1 MGGWA
6 SSPVGHGWGFAGR
19 REGQAEASEQRR
31 GGRTCF
37 PMRPGSLDAMRDQR
51 FGPYCWTSTES
62 CSSSCVLHGPLT
74 GGTCAFRAAS
84 ISSSSCSA
92 RDSFVENV
100 DSGGGGGS
108 IGSGATAR
116 GCLGGVGRE
125 VSAPLRLRSRGALLP
140 PARFRAWPALSG
152 SDVSCCLG
160 AAGLGAFCR
169 LDSLVLVDSPLRRDR
184 HSTVRATF
192 PGSVSAGAARQSCG
206 GGGFSVAGVPRWR
219 SGSPDT
225 PSRVLNAICVL
236 VNVHRGLPA
245 R

>member
-1 MGGWA
+1 MGY
-6 SSPVGHGWGFAGR
+6 GWGVAER
-19 REGQAEASEQRR
+19 RQGQAAEASK
-31 GGRTCF
+31 GGGNQTCF

-74 GGTCAFRAAS
+74 GGTCALRAAS

-108 IGSGATAR
+108 IGSGTTAR

-140 PARFRAWPALSG
+140 PERFRAWPALSG
-152 SDVSCCLG
+152 SDSSSLG
-160 AAGLGAFCR
+160 AALGAFCR
-169 LDSLVLVDSPLRRDR
+169 LDILVRVASPLRHDR
-184 HSTVRATF
+184 NSTVRATIKGLGQLVRH
-192 PGSVSAGAARQSCG
+192 GSRG
-206 GGGFSVAGVPRWR
+206 GGG
-219 SGSPDT
+219 
-225 PSRVLNAICVL
+225 
-236 VNVHRGLPA
+236 
-245 R
+245 